1 MDEVRLYEMYLNE
14 AIEERKTDLINRNEE
29 YKELREKFN
38 DIMNKYPNLQF
49 ILEDREMILNETE
62 CKMLQ
67 ELAAIYMDI
76 LDIEINE
83 ITKQYLDYINKME
96 ELNINV
102 AASYIVMAA
111 ELMEIKSK
119 SLLPKTTEEVEE
131 EDEEV
136 SKEKLINKLI
146 EYQKYKDMTPKFKEL
161 EENRKQ
167 IYIKSPEKISNYVTD
182 KLTPSEDTSVDSLVK
197 AFMDFL
203 DRKEREKPLTTKIT
217 TKEYSV
223 KNRKNNIKKL
233 LKEKPKV
240 LFTEL
245 FEENNTPYIVVT
257 FLSVLEMTKEN
268 DIIIRQDSN
277 FKDITIELKVK

>member
-1 MDEVRLYEMYLNE
+1 MDYSVKIDAFEGPL
-14 AIEERKTDLINRNEE
+14 DLLLHLIKKSNISI
-29 YKELREKFN
+29 Y
-38 DIMNKYPNLQF
+38 DISV
-49 ILEDREMILNETE
+49 E
-62 CKMLQ
+62 
-67 ELAAIYMDI
+67 
-76 LDIEINE
+76 E
-83 ITKQYLDYINKME
+83 ITNQYLDYINKME